1 MTPRRTRFTQLLR
14 QPAIAAN
21 DDMDNDDP
29 NPILLEAELRPRCVP
44 CALARSSWAAGGHH
58 LTCRACEIGGVA
70 DGSLDARQ
78 AFYSRLVAE
87 VSAAAAGG
95 VRGVALRGRA
105 A

>member
-1 MTPRRTRFTQLLR
+1 MTPRRTRLTQPLR
-14 QPAIAAN
+14 QPATAAN

-44 CALARSSWAAGGHH
+44 CALARSSWATGGHH

-87 VSAAAAGG
+87 A
-95 VRGVALRGRA
+95 GVAANCGVQA